1 MTSWLD
7 IKLGLRMLAKHP
19 SLTVVGGLAMAV
31 AVAIAAG
38 FFGIIY
44 SMMDPTLPLPDGNR
58 IVSIQ
63 NWDDGAEDRPERQIL
78 HDVLDWRAQSKTVED
93 IGAVRLRTRNVVTPY
108 GDIEP
113 LHVAEMSA
121 AGFKVTQVKP
131 LRGRYLT
138 DADEQ
143 PNAAPVVVI
152 GEEIW
157 RERYLRDPRILDK
170 SLDLAGTT
178 HRIVGV
184 MPEGY
189 AFPLRHSIWVPLK
202 LDTIGVVRREGPV
215 IHAFGRLAPRVTME
229 AAQAEFTRIG
239 KAAAAHLPA
248 THAQLRPTVLPYAY
262 PWADIDNTE
271 TVWAYHALQT
281 SVTLLL
287 VLICA
292 NIATLIYA
300 RTATRTGE
308 IAVRTALGASR
319 RRIIGQL
326 FAEALVLA
334 VLASAVGLLIAKWAL
349 SQIGT
354 FLDTVV
360 GELPFWMD
368 FDLSLGVMLYV
379 VGVTVL
385 AAMIMGALPAL
396 QVTGR
401 RLQPKLRELG
411 GGSGLKLGRTWTVLI
426 VAQVAFA
433 VAIMPA
439 TLYYAWEFVSFGVR
453 SPGFAAEEFL
463 TATIGLESANDATT
477 AADSTRPAALQ
488 RELVERLRAESGVA
502 NATFALAVPTSEPT
516 AMIEVAGLAL
526 PQDSVNYSLGE
537 GTRRGFGVRA
547 NHVDP
552 TFFDIFGIKLK
563 TGTYARNADEVT
575 VNDAFARTILGG
587 ANPVGKRF
595 RYVGRGGDTDSADF
609 KLGRWYRIV
618 GVINNFPRREMDP
631 KPRAAR
637 VYHTPDSGRLYGT
650 LIVHVNNRPAA
661 NYIPRVRQLAN
672 SVDPALQLRNVT
684 PISEIIGAEQR
695 MYRLG
700 GVALVAMTLSVLL
713 LSAAGIYSLM
723 SLTVDQRRREI
734 GVRSALGA
742 QPRLLL
748 RTVFARA
755 GRQLIIGVAA
765 GVAAA
770 LVLDRL
776 MWGEVLRGQG
786 AVLLPLV
793 SALMVTVGL
802 IAAAGPAR
810 RGLRIQPTE
819 ALREQ

>member
-7 IKLGLRMLAKHP
+7 IKLGFRMLVKHP

-44 SMMDPTLPLPDGNR
+44 SMMDPTLPLPEGDR

-78 HDVLDWRAQSKTVED
+78 HDVIDWRAQSRTVQD
-93 IGAVRLRTRNVVTPY
+93 IGAVRLRTRNVATPY

-121 AGFKVTQVKP
+121 AGFRVTQVQP

-143 PNAAPVVVI
+143 SNAAPVVVI
-152 GEEIW
+152 GEDIW
-157 RERYLRDPRILDK
+157 RERFRKDPRILDRT
-170 SLDLAGTT
+170 LDLTGTP

-184 MPEGY
+184 MPKGY
-189 AFPLRHSIWVPLK
+189 AFPLRHSIWVPLR
-202 LDTIGVVRREGPV
+202 LDTTGVARRAGPV
-215 IHAFGRLAPRVTME
+215 VHAFGRLAPGVTME
-229 AAQAEFTRIG
+229 AAHAEFGRIG
-239 KAAAAHLPA
+239 KQAAAAMPA
-248 THAQLRPTVLPYAY
+248 THARLRPTVLPYAY
-262 PWADIDNTE
+262 PWSDIDNTE

-292 NIATLIYA
+292 NIATLVYA

-334 VLASAVGLLIAKWAL
+334 VLASAVGLLLAKWAL

-354 FLDTVV
+354 FLESVM

-368 FDLSLGVMLYV
+368 FDVSPGVMLYV
-379 VGVTVL
+379 AGVTML
-385 AAMIMGALPAL
+385 AAMIIGALPAL
-396 QVTGR
+396 RVTGR

-411 GGSGLKLGRTWTVLI
+411 GGSGLKLGKTWTVLI

-453 SPGFAAEEFL
+453 TPGFAAQEFL
-463 TATIGLESANDATT
+463 TATVGLESAAGDATE
-477 AADSTRPAALQ
+477 DSTRPAVFQ
-488 RELVERLRAESGVA
+488 RELVTRLRTEPGVA
-502 NATFALAVPTSEPT
+502 NATFALAVPTAEPT
-516 AMIEVAGLAL
+516 AMIEVEGVAL
-526 PQDSVNYSLGE
+526 PRDSVNYSLGE
-537 GTRRGFGVRA
+537 GTRHGFGVRA
-547 NHVDP
+547 NHVDQA
-552 TFFDIFGIKLK
+552 FFGIFDIKLK
-563 TGTYARNADEVT
+563 AGTIAANTDEVI

-587 ANPVGKRF
+587 ANPLGKRF

-609 KLGRWYRIV
+609 KLGHWYSIV
-618 GVINNFPRREMDP
+618 GVVNNFPRHELDP

-637 VYHTPDSGRLYGT
+637 VYHSLDPDRLYGT
-650 LIVHVNNRPAA
+650 LLVHVTTPSATR
-661 NYIPRVRQLAN
+661 YIPRVRQLAN
-672 SVDPALQLRNVT
+672 AVDPALQLRNVT
-684 PISEIIGAEQR
+684 AMSETIGAEQR

-700 GVALVAMTLSVLL
+700 AVAMVAITLSVLL

-723 SLTVDQRRREI
+723 SLTVDHRRREI

-742 QPRLLL
+742 QPRRLL

-755 GRQLIIGVAA
+755 ARQLIIGVAA

-776 MWGEVLRGQG
+776 MWGEILRGQG
-786 AVLLPLV
+786 AILLPLV

-810 RGLRIQPTE
+810 RGLRIEPIE